1 MNRRRIYIILSFAI
15 MLIMSMNLVISTLH
29 SHHHF
34 EWNHPD
40 NFADT
45 GQCIT
50 VDSTVCP
57 IAGHLLK
64 GNIASSPDIAQ
75 YFRRVRT
82 VSVFKPTRNSGGS
95 FFPVLGRSPPSP
107 L

>member
-1 MNRRRIYIILSFAI
+1 MNKRRIYIIFSFAI
-15 MLIMSMNLVISTLH
+15 MLVMSMNLVISTLH

-57 IAGHLLK
+57 ISGHLLK
-64 GNIASSPDIAQ
+64 GFTVPSLDVEHHFNNYYVISESCLNISPEQPFI
-75 YFRRVRT
+75 
-82 VSVFKPTRNSGGS
+82 
-95 FFPVLGRSPPSP
+95 PVLGRSPPS
-107 L
+107 LV